1 MASEGSERK
10 SGSQTNV
17 RSRWWVACHPKYG
30 LGYGLAADGA
40 TMLRLYEDLDSE
52 LIEDIKQ
59 LNEEEDNGGWKAVRV
74 MVEILDE

>member
-17 RSRWWVACHPKYG
+17 RSRWWVAGHPKYG
-30 LGYGLAADGA
+30 FWYGLGADGA
-40 TMLRLYEDLDSE
+40 TMLRLYEEIDSE
-52 LIEDIKQ
+52 LIEDIRL
-59 LNEEEDNGGWKAVRV
+59 LNEDDGADGWKAIRI